1 MHLCCMLRY
10 RVLKQG
16 TLKKIPFGVLGAF
29 KPFLSFLCQCLTMP
43 LLFFNYLPPAERHT
57 ALSCSGRDHYGHTS
71 QDDRPAGGA
80 AVCLIFLST
89 PSFREESA
97 RFCLPQ
103 SPALRPVSAAMVRH
117 LVRQGLMTWSR
128 RTHQRAHCGLGTLS
142 GEPASATF
150 LWMSS
155 RSLFV
160 YRPQLPS
167 RVTYIHGPRESACQ
181 PSPWRGAEVTR
192 EATERC
198 ANISKMLRDDRD
210 HFPFS
215 KWVGKKKKQHPI
227 QSL

>member
-1 MHLCCMLRY
+1 MLSNHS
-10 RVLKQG
+10 
-16 TLKKIPFGVLGAF
+16 
-29 KPFLSFLCQCLTMP
+29 FLSCVNVSQCLFSFSTTSLQQRDTQPSPVQGETITGTQVKMTGQQEV
-43 LLFFNYLPPAERHT
+43 LLCVSSSFPPPH
-57 ALSCSGRDHYGHTS
+57 SGKR
-71 QDDRPAGGA
+71 
-80 AVCLIFLST
+80 
-89 PSFREESA
+89 A

-215 KWVGKKKKQHPI
+215 KWVGKKKKQQPI

>member
-1 MHLCCMLRY
+1 M
-10 RVLKQG
+10 
-16 TLKKIPFGVLGAF
+16 
-29 KPFLSFLCQCLTMP
+29 
-43 LLFFNYLPPAERHT
+43 
-57 ALSCSGRDHYGHTS
+57 
-71 QDDRPAGGA
+71 
-80 AVCLIFLST
+80 CLIFLST

-160 YRPQLPS
+160 YAHSCRAVSPTYMGHRSQLAS
-167 RVTYIHGPRESACQ
+167 RLHGEGQRSPEKPRRDVPTYQ
-181 PSPWRGAEVTR
+181 
-192 EATERC
+192 RC
-198 ANISKMLRDDRD
+198 SGMTGITFLSQ
-210 HFPFS
+210 S
-215 KWVGKKKKQHPI
+215 GWGKKKNNNPYNLY
-227 QSL
+227 SRS